1 MANDFFTAAA
11 VPSTG
16 ASLASAT
23 IRNEFAAIEDGF
35 DKLPTMTG
43 NGSELVAVN
52 SSGTALEAVT
62 TGTGI
67 LSFLATPSSANLRT
81 AVTDE
86 TGTGA
91 LVFATSP
98 TLVTPVLGVATA
110 TSVNKV
116 AITAPATSATL
127 TIADGKTLTNSNTLT
142 LTATDGSTLAIG
154 AGGTLATAA
163 YLTGVSAR
171 YTPTVTAVTNCTN
184 ASVVTD
190 WHYIRL
196 GDRVMA
202 AGQAFLSASAAG
214 VVEMAVTLPV
224 TSDFAA
230 SAGLCAG
237 GGAFVGVI
245 GTGPVF
251 GAAVFGD
258 TTNDR
263 AIFTFTSTGT
273 HGSGSCWV
281 WFMYTVV

>member
-154 AGGTLATAA
+154 TGGTLATAA
-163 YLTGVSAR
+163 YLAGSGTA
-171 YTPTVTAVTNCTN
+171 YTPTQNNGVNCSILSPTAFYYVRLGTMVLVMGIPTFSVTAGSTTT
-184 ASVVTD
+184 SFD
-190 WHYIRL
+190 L
-196 GDRVMA
+196 
-202 AGQAFLSASAAG
+202 
-214 VVEMAVTLPV
+214 TLPV
-224 TSDFAA
+224 GAA
-230 SAGLCAG
+230 ANG
-237 GGAFVGVI
+237 VG
-245 GTGPVF
+245 F
-251 GAAVFGD
+251 GAAGSSGAATAQISVSPSGSV
-258 TTNDR
+258 
-263 AIFTFTSTGT
+263 ASVSFTSTGT
-273 HGSGSCWV
+273 GASSCRV
-281 WFMYTVV
+281 WFMYELS